1 MKRKMLSF
9 LLTVA
14 LVFTLG
20 LPGSGYYV
28 QAASPEWSQAGPR
41 PNNSQVECL
50 FEFNDQLYKGT
61 AGNGVLT
68 WNGGTWIQAGT
79 AWPDGGSVMCL
90 ASFSGTLY
98 AGTVESGVLALEN
111 GVWTQVGASSW
122 PDALG
127 E

>member
-79 AWPDGGSVMCL
+79 AWPDGGSVMCTGEFFRDTL
-90 ASFSGTLY
+90 RWDCRKRCFGAGERSMDAGGSFFV
-98 AGTVESGVLALEN
+98 AGC
-111 GVWTQVGASSW
+111 
-122 PDALG
+122 LG